1 MQPLNF
7 SALLNFIAL
16 LNNERRYLQRQPL
29 LWLALVLIPLA
40 AYIFATGIGGID
52 DLAEKRLQAL
62 HMTLLMFYL
71 PLLCGAIA
79 PLLLLRDHNHHM
91 TELIDS
97 TPLPLSQSLLARS
110 GMLFLLCAALM
121 LTGFSIICYQLSQ
134 QFGFQ
139 PQLLWLTLWNFSF
152 MALPACA
159 FYAVLAA
166 CIAQRFASNA
176 LLYAI
181 FAALWLLYL
190 FLASINGAPMLAGS
204 SIYSSGLFN
213 SLRLLDPFG
222 NTALVALYQ
231 HTAPQLYGDG
241 LFYLNRLLYCLLSA
255 GLFYLSL
262 QLNAYQPSSKPLSE
276 QPGNRPPAS
285 QAALCYQGVTPQTKG
300 ALQLWQL
307 CGDALQAV
315 LRQRLNQLILIG
327 WTLLLATEVLSGID
341 YAEPLAVLQPTSLDA
356 LNRIAYDVLPF
367 LGSLLTL
374 LWSYQLSWRN
384 KHAAMAEL
392 IAASPVRSAV
402 LLASQVI
409 ALVLLVLLLIMLSAI
424 ACLSAE
430 WLANSQIQLS
440 WYPAVLG
447 KAALALSLLGAL
459 FCLFHALCR
468 SPLLAASCCIAALL
482 LKYTPLSGKLGLTH
496 TLWNIAGSPLQ
507 EADAFWGFEQSL
519 SVFWPFMTFW
529 LVLTVSLL
537 WLAARWSHRSGSFS
551 NSKSGTLDL
560 SSSALLLLAVTSGV
574 LLHLNIQAER
584 PSMSSD
590 LRQQWRA
597 NYEQR
602 YASWAGKA
610 QPTVSH
616 IDATVDFYPQQG
628 EALFALTYLLENHSN
643 KPVSQLL
650 VGNYAATAI
659 EDLRLNVAHS
669 LEADNVLGQFIL
681 TLAQPLAPGASVQM
695 QSKLRF
701 RQPQYWPAVLPQ
713 LVKPSFSYL
722 RAVPLLPTIG
732 FQQEYQLRDTA
743 VRAEYGL
750 APLDL
755 PVPSQLFATT
765 DGSGQRHP
773 AATAHYDWLTLHTV
787 MSTDIGQTPLTQGE
801 RLRQWQEHGRQYAE
815 YRTRAPIRNALAWFS
830 VGGNTLSR
838 QHADT
843 TLTLYSPQ
851 LNAAAALNMQAMQ
864 DTLSWMRQHITPYRA
879 KQLSLIAMPDIGA
892 TGYAL
897 PQLMLINYTVGFRA
911 EPAADAGFDQRYRR
925 AVHETAH
932 QWFGHDIGNGV
943 LADSAFLVESL
954 AKYIELVLI
963 EQRYGVDAMQ
973 ALVEYERERFALAV
987 RRSTSQPKALVD
999 ATDMPDLYSRATLVF
1014 AILRQQLG
1022 DELICQALRQL
1033 WQQHGYPNTPASSM
1047 DFVRALHTAV
1057 PGQQQLINDLL
1068 LGTDLS
1074 VLLQGNQEE

>member
-1 MQPLNF
+1 MQPLNIV
-7 SALLNFIAL
+7 ALLT
-16 LNNERRYLQRQPL
+16 NERRYLQRQPL

-52 DLAEKRLQAL
+52 DLADKRLQAL

-91 TELIDS
+91 AELVGS
-97 TPLPLSQSLLARS
+97 TPLRLSQRLLARVS
-110 GMLFLLCAALM
+110 MLFLLCAALM
-121 LTGFSIICYQLSQ
+121 LTGFSIICYQLSL

-139 PQLLWLTLWNFSF
+139 PELLWLTLWNFSF

-176 LLYAI
+176 VLYAV

-204 SIYSSGLFN
+204 SIHSNALFN

-222 NTALVALYQ
+222 NTGLIALYQ
-231 HTAPQLYGDG
+231 HAVPQLYGDG
-241 LFYLNRLLYCLLSA
+241 LFYLNRLLYCLLTA

-262 QLNAYQPSSKPLSE
+262 RTQPYQPSSKPLSAL
-276 QPGNRPPAS
+276 PDNTSPAT
-285 QAALCYQGVTPQTKG
+285 QAALYYQPVTPQAKG

-307 CGDALQAV
+307 CCEALQAV
-315 LRQRLNQLILIG
+315 LRQRLNQLILLG
-327 WTLLLATEVLSGID
+327 WTVLLTTEVLSGID

-367 LGSLLTL
+367 VGSLLTL
-374 LWSYQLSWRN
+374 LWSYQLGWRN
-384 KHAAMAEL
+384 KQAAIAEL
-392 IAASPVRSAV
+392 IAASPVRSAL

-424 ACLSAE
+424 ACFSAE

-447 KAALALSLLGAL
+447 KAALSLSLLGAL

-496 TLWNIAGSPLQ
+496 TMWNIAGSPLQ
-507 EADAFWGFEQSL
+507 AADAFWGFEQSL
-519 SVFWPFMTFW
+519 SVFWPFMAFW
-529 LVLTVSLL
+529 LVLAFSLL

-551 NSKSGTLDL
+551 NTKAGTLDL
-560 SSSALLLLAVTSGV
+560 SSSTLLLFAAISGV
-574 LLHLNIQAER
+574 LLHLNIHAER
-584 PSMSSD
+584 PLMSSD
-590 LRQQWRA
+590 LREQWRV

-602 YASWAGKA
+602 YASWADKA
-610 QPTVSH
+610 QPTLSH
-616 IDATVDFYPQQG
+616 IDAAVDIYPQQG
-628 EALFALTYLLENHSN
+628 IAILALDYRLINNTGAA
-643 KPVSQLL
+643 VSELL
-650 VGNYAATAI
+650 VGNYSATAI
-659 EDLRLNVAHS
+659 TDISVNVAHS
-669 LEADNVLGQFIL
+669 VTADPELGQFIL
-681 TLAQPLAPGASVQM
+681 TLTEPLAPGDNLQLH
-695 QSKLRF
+695 SKLTF
-701 RQPQYWPAVLPQ
+701 KQPSFWPAVLPQ
-713 LVKPSFSYL
+713 FVKPSLSYL
-722 RAVPLLPTIG
+722 RAIPLLPTIG
-732 FQQEYQLRDTA
+732 LQWEYLLRDTEL
-743 VRAEYGL
+743 RKNYGL
-750 APLDL
+750 APLAL
-755 PVPSQLFATT
+755 AKPSVLFASEH
-765 DGSGQRHP
+765 GSGQAHP
-773 AATAHYDWLTLHTV
+773 TAIAQYQWVTLHSV

-801 RLRQWQEHGRQYAE
+801 LLRQWQEDGRQYTE
-815 YRTRAPIRNALAWFS
+815 YQTRTPIRNALAWFS
-830 VGGNTLSR
+830 IGGQTLR
-838 QHADT
+838 KQQDNIQ
-843 TLTLYSPQ
+843 LTLYSPQ
-851 LNAAAALNMQAMQ
+851 LNDAAELNMQAMQ
-864 DTLSWMRQHITPYRA
+864 DTLSWMQQHVTPYRA

-911 EPAADAGFDQRYRR
+911 KPAPNAGFDQRYRR

-943 LADSAFLVESL
+943 TADSAFLTESL

-973 ALVEYERERFALAV
+973 ALVDYERERFALGV
-987 RRSTSQPKALVD
+987 RRSTEHTSALVD
-999 ATDMPDLYSRATLVF
+999 ATDNHDLYSRATLVF

-1022 DELICQALRQL
+1022 DAVISQALRQL
-1033 WQQHGYPNTPASSM
+1033 WQQHAYPQTPATSM
-1047 DFVRALHTAV
+1047 DFVRALQAAA
-1057 PGQQQLINDLL
+1057 PGQRQLIDDLL

-1074 VLLQGNQEE
+1074 MLLQGKHED